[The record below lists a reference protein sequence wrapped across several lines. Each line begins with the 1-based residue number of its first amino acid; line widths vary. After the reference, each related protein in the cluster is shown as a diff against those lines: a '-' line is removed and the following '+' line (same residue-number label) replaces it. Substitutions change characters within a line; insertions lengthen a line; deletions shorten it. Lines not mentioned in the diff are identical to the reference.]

1 MAGWLETNAA
11 SHYNEQMV
19 PKANGA
25 TAEQVTGVLTE
36 FGAQASH
43 LAFSLQKYNG
53 GLQYLD
59 TFVGLT
65 VDEINGLGTT
75 HGLKA
80 RHIVPFAKDIDESL
94 QCVQINEDGSETV
107 ISFDTSDGGSVMENL
122 NMNYGQ
128 YLEDI
133 RTKLLTSKLVF
144 EEGLGL
150 VSVA

>member
-1 MAGWLETNAA
+1 
-11 SHYNEQMV
+11 MV

-25 TAEQVTGVLTE
+25 TAEQVTGILTE

-59 TFVGLT
+59 TFVGVT
-65 VDEINGLGTT
+65 VDEINELGTT

-80 RHIVPFAKDIDESL
+80 RHIVPFAKDIEASL
-94 QCVQINEDGSETV
+94 QCVQINDDGSETV
-107 ISFDTSDGGSVMENL
+107 ISFDTADGGSVMENL
-122 NMNYGQ
+122 NMTYGQ

-133 RTKLLTSKLVF
+133 RTKLLTGKLVF